1 MEKPL
6 NQSITTYRVVL
17 TFSDRDPWISKPRI
31 DQPRITDIQDIFDEF
46 AKGFSKEIRGSAYQR
61 HLVGI
66 TVIEDEYLYARS
78 RVVKGREPDMDDS
91 DND

>member
-31 DQPRITDIQDIFDEF
+31 DQPTIADIKGIFDEF
-46 AKGFSKEIRGSAYQR
+46 AEGFSKAIRGSAYQR

-78 RVVKGREPDMDDS
+78 RAVKGREPDMDDS